1 VFRGE
6 FEGEE
11 SPMRWRN
18 MRESDNIE
26 DRQGRSSGGFGLGGG
41 VKLGG
46 LGLVA
51 VVAISL
57 LLGQNPLE
65 ILSMLVGDGSV
76 TTAPAPS
83 SPGAPGPVRDEGKEF
98 VARIV
103 GDTEDTWGKIFQQM
117 GRRYE
122 APRLVLFR
130 GRVESACGLASS
142 AVGPFYCPG
151 DSQVYLDQAFF
162 QELKNRFGAP
172 GDFARAYVIAHEVGH
187 HVQNQLGI
195 AQRVDQQ
202 RARLG
207 PASRNALSVR
217 MELQADCFAGVWG
230 YYARQRGL
238 LEPGDLESGLTA
250 AAAIGDDRLQ
260 QQTQGSVRP
269 ETFTHGSSAQRVG
282 LFKTGFESGDPR
294 QCDTFTA
301 RER

>member
-1 VFRGE
+1 
-6 FEGEE
+6 
-11 SPMRWRN
+11 MRWRN

-26 DRQGRSSGGFGLGGG
+26 DRQGRSPGGFGLGGGG

-65 ILSMLVGDGSV
+65 ILSMLAGDGGV

-83 SPGAPGPVRDEGKEF
+83 SPGAPGSPAVRDEGKEF

-117 GRRYE
+117 GRQYE

-151 DSQVYLDQAFF
+151 DSQVYLDQSFF
-162 QELKNRFGAP
+162 QELKSRFGAP
-172 GDFARAYVIAHEVGH
+172 GDFARGYVIAHEVGH
-187 HVQNQLGI
+187 HVQNLLGI
-195 AQRVDQQ
+195 AQEVEKQ
-202 RARLG
+202 RARLS
-207 PASRNALSVR
+207 PTSRNVLSVR

-238 LEPGDLESGLTA
+238 LEPGDLESGLNA

-269 ETFTHGSSAQRVG
+269 ETFTHGSSAQRVR

>member
-1 VFRGE
+1 
-6 FEGEE
+6 
-11 SPMRWRN
+11 MRWRN

-26 DRQGRSSGGFGLGGG
+26 DRQGQSSGGFGLGGG
-41 VKLGG
+41 GIKLGG

-65 ILSMLVGDGSV
+65 ILSMLAGDGGV

-83 SPGAPGPVRDEGKEF
+83 SPGAPGSPGVRDEGKEF

-117 GRRYE
+117 GRQYE

-151 DSQVYLDQAFF
+151 DSQVYLDQSFF
-162 QELKNRFGAP
+162 QELKSRFGAP
-172 GDFARAYVIAHEVGH
+172 GDFARGYVIAHEVGH
-187 HVQNQLGI
+187 HVQNLLGI
-195 AQRVDQQ
+195 AQQVEQQ
-202 RARLG
+202 RARLS
-207 PASRNALSVR
+207 PASRNVLSVR

-230 YYARQRGL
+230 YYAKQRGL

-269 ETFTHGSSAQRVG
+269 ETFTHGSSAQRVR
-282 LFKTGFESGDPR
+282 LFKTGFESGDIR

>member
-1 VFRGE
+1 
-6 FEGEE
+6 
-11 SPMRWRN
+11 MRWRN
-18 MRESDNIE
+18 MRESDNVE
-26 DRQGRSSGGFGLGGG
+26 DRQGQSSGGFGLGGG
-41 VKLGG
+41 GIKLGG

-51 VVAISL
+51 VVAVSL

-65 ILSMLVGDGSV
+65 ILSMLSGDGGV

-83 SPGAPGPVRDEGKEF
+83 SPGAPGSPAARDEGKEF

-151 DSQVYLDQAFF
+151 DSHVYLDQSFF
-162 QELKNRFGAP
+162 QELKSRFGAP
-172 GDFARAYVIAHEVGH
+172 GDFARGYVIAHEVGH
-187 HVQNQLGI
+187 HVQNLLGI
-195 AQRVDQQ
+195 AEKVDQQ
-202 RARLG
+202 RARLS

-230 YYARQRGL
+230 YYAKQRGL

-269 ETFTHGSSAQRVG
+269 ETFTHGSSAQRVR
-282 LFKTGFESGDPR
+282 LFKTGFESGDIR
-294 QCDTFTA
+294 QCDTFAA

>member
-1 VFRGE
+1 
-6 FEGEE
+6 
-11 SPMRWRN
+11 MRWRN

-26 DRQGRSSGGFGLGGG
+26 DRQGQSSGGFGLGGG
-41 VKLGG
+41 GIKLGG

-65 ILSMLVGDGSV
+65 ILSMLTGDGGV
-76 TTAPAPS
+76 ATAPAPS
-83 SPGAPGPVRDEGKEF
+83 APGAPGSPGVRDEGKEF

-103 GDTEDTWGKIFQQM
+103 GDTEDTWRKIFQQM
-117 GRRYE
+117 GRQYE

-151 DSQVYLDQAFF
+151 DSQVYLDQSFF
-162 QELKNRFGAP
+162 QELKSRFGAP
-172 GDFARAYVIAHEVGH
+172 GDFARGYVIAHEVGH
-187 HVQNQLGI
+187 HVQNLLGI
-195 AQRVDQQ
+195 AQQVEQQ
-202 RARLG
+202 RARLS
-207 PASRNALSVR
+207 PTSRNVLSVR

-230 YYARQRGL
+230 YYAKQRGL

-269 ETFTHGSSAQRVG
+269 ETFTHGSSAQRVR

-294 QCDTFTA
+294 QCDTFAA

>member
-1 VFRGE
+1 
-6 FEGEE
+6 
-11 SPMRWRN
+11 MRWRN

-26 DRQGRSSGGFGLGGG
+26 DRQGQSPGGFRLGGGG

-65 ILSMLVGDGSV
+65 ILSMLLGDGAV

-83 SPGAPGPVRDEGKEF
+83 SPGAPGSPAVRDESKEF

-103 GDTEDTWGKIFQQM
+103 GDTEDTWGKLFQQM
-117 GRRYE
+117 GRQYE

-151 DSQVYLDQAFF
+151 DSQVYLDQSFF
-162 QELKNRFGAP
+162 QELNSRFGAS
-172 GDFARAYVIAHEVGH
+172 GDFARGYVIAHEVGH
-187 HVQNQLGI
+187 HVQNLLGI
-195 AQRVDQQ
+195 AQQVEQQ
-202 RARLG
+202 RPRLS
-207 PASRNALSVR
+207 PTSRNALSVR

-238 LEPGDLESGLTA
+238 LEPGDLESGLNA

-269 ETFTHGSSAQRVG
+269 ETFTHGSSAQRVR

>member
-1 VFRGE
+1 
-6 FEGEE
+6 
-11 SPMRWRN
+11 MRWRN

-26 DRQGRSSGGFGLGGG
+26 DRQGQSSGGFGLGGG
-41 VKLGG
+41 GIKLGG

-65 ILSMLVGDGSV
+65 ILSMLAGDGGV

-83 SPGAPGPVRDEGKEF
+83 SPGAPGSPGVRDEGREF
-98 VARIV
+98 VSRIV

-117 GRRYE
+117 GRQYE

-151 DSQVYLDQAFF
+151 DSQVYLDQSFF
-162 QELKNRFGAP
+162 QELKSRFGAP
-172 GDFARAYVIAHEVGH
+172 GDFARGYVIAHEVGH
-187 HVQNQLGI
+187 HVQNLLGI
-195 AQRVDQQ
+195 AQQVEQQ
-202 RARLG
+202 RARLS
-207 PASRNALSVR
+207 ASSRNVLSVR

-230 YYARQRGL
+230 YYAKQRGL

-269 ETFTHGSSAQRVG
+269 ETFTHGSSAQRVR
-282 LFKTGFESGDPR
+282 LFKTGFESGDIR

>member
-1 VFRGE
+1 
-6 FEGEE
+6 
-11 SPMRWRN
+11 MRWRN

-26 DRQGRSSGGFGLGGG
+26 DRQGRSPGGFGLGGGG

-51 VVAISL
+51 VVVISL

-65 ILSMLVGDGSV
+65 ILSMLAGDGGV

-83 SPGAPGPVRDEGKEF
+83 SPGAPGSPAVRDEGKEF

-151 DSQVYLDQAFF
+151 DSQVYLDQSFF
-162 QELKNRFGAP
+162 QELKSRFGAP
-172 GDFARAYVIAHEVGH
+172 GDFARGYVIAHEVGH
-187 HVQNQLGI
+187 HVQNLLGI
-195 AQRVDQQ
+195 AQQVDQQ
-202 RARLG
+202 RARLS
-207 PASRNALSVR
+207 PTSRNALSVR

-238 LEPGDLESGLTA
+238 LEPGDLESGLNA

-269 ETFTHGSSAQRVG
+269 ETFTHGSSAQRVR
-282 LFKTGFESGDPR
+282 LFRTGFESGDPR

>member
-1 VFRGE
+1 
-6 FEGEE
+6 
-11 SPMRWRN
+11 MRWRN

-41 VKLGG
+41 GIKLGG

-57 LLGQNPLE
+57 LLGQNPLT
-65 ILSMLVGDGSV
+65 ILSMLAGDGGV

-83 SPGAPGPVRDEGKEF
+83 STGAPGSPGVRDEGKEF

-117 GRRYE
+117 GRQYE

-151 DSQVYLDQAFF
+151 DSHVYLDQSFF
-162 QELKNRFGAP
+162 QELKSRFGAP
-172 GDFARAYVIAHEVGH
+172 GDFARGYVIAHEVGH
-187 HVQNQLGI
+187 HVQNLLGI
-195 AQRVDQQ
+195 AQQVDQQ
-202 RARLG
+202 RARLS
-207 PASRNALSVR
+207 PASRNVLSVR

-230 YYARQRGL
+230 YYAKQRGL

-260 QQTQGSVRP
+260 EQTQGSVRP
-269 ETFTHGSSAQRVG
+269 ETFTHGSSAQRQR
-282 LFKTGFESGDPR
+282 LFRTGFESGDPR
-294 QCDTFTA
+294 QCDTFAA

>member
-1 VFRGE
+1 
-6 FEGEE
+6 
-11 SPMRWRN
+11 MRWRN

-26 DRQGRSSGGFGLGGG
+26 DRQGQSSGGFGLGGGG

-65 ILSMLVGDGSV
+65 ILSMLAGDGGV

-83 SPGAPGPVRDEGKEF
+83 SPGAPGSPGVRDEGKEF

-117 GRRYE
+117 GRQYE

-130 GRVESACGLASS
+130 GRVDSACGLASS

-151 DSQVYLDQAFF
+151 DSHVYLDQSFF
-162 QELKNRFGAP
+162 QELKSRFGAP
-172 GDFARAYVIAHEVGH
+172 GDFARGYVIAHEVGH
-187 HVQNQLGI
+187 HVQNLLGI
-195 AQRVDQQ
+195 AQQVEQQ
-202 RARLG
+202 RARLS
-207 PASRNALSVR
+207 PTSRNVLSVR

-230 YYARQRGL
+230 YYAKQRGL

-260 QQTQGSVRP
+260 EQTQGSVRP
-269 ETFTHGSSAQRVG
+269 ETFTHGSSAQRVR

-294 QCDTFTA
+294 QCDTFAA

>member
-1 VFRGE
+1 
-6 FEGEE
+6 
-11 SPMRWRN
+11 MRWRN
-18 MRESDNIE
+18 MRESDNVE
-26 DRQGRSSGGFGLGGG
+26 DRQGQSSGGFGLGGG
-41 VKLGG
+41 GIKLGG

-51 VVAISL
+51 VVAVSL

-65 ILSMLVGDGSV
+65 ILSMLSGDGGV

-83 SPGAPGPVRDEGKEF
+83 SPGAPGSPAARDEGKEF

-151 DSQVYLDQAFF
+151 DSHVYLDQSFF
-162 QELKNRFGAP
+162 QELKSRFGAP
-172 GDFARAYVIAHEVGH
+172 GDFARGYVIAHEVGH
-187 HVQNQLGI
+187 HVQNLLGI
-195 AQRVDQQ
+195 AEKVDQQ
-202 RARLG
+202 RARLS

-269 ETFTHGSSAQRVG
+269 ETFTHGSSAQRVR

-294 QCDTFTA
+294 QCDTFAA
-301 RER
+301 RQG

>member
-1 VFRGE
+1 
-6 FEGEE
+6 
-11 SPMRWRN
+11 MRWRN

-26 DRQGRSSGGFGLGGG
+26 DRQGQSSGGFRLGGG
-41 VKLGG
+41 GIKLGG

-65 ILSMLVGDGSV
+65 ILSMLAGDGGV

-83 SPGAPGPVRDEGKEF
+83 TPGAPGSPGVRDEGKEF

-103 GDTEDTWGKIFQQM
+103 GDTEDTWGKLFQQM
-117 GRRYE
+117 GRQYE

-130 GRVESACGLASS
+130 GRVDSACGLASS

-151 DSQVYLDQAFF
+151 DSQVYLDQSFF
-162 QELKNRFGAP
+162 QELKSRFGAP
-172 GDFARAYVIAHEVGH
+172 GDFARGYVIAHEVGH
-187 HVQNQLGI
+187 HVQNLLGI
-195 AQRVDQQ
+195 AQQVEQQ
-202 RARLG
+202 RARLS
-207 PASRNALSVR
+207 PASRNVLSVR

-230 YYARQRGL
+230 YYAKQRGL
-238 LEPGDLESGLTA
+238 LEPGDLESGLNA
-250 AAAIGDDRLQ
+250 AAAIGDDRPQ

-269 ETFTHGSSAQRVG
+269 ETFTHGSSAQRVR
-282 LFKTGFESGDPR
+282 LFKAGFESGDIR

>member
-1 VFRGE
+1 
-6 FEGEE
+6 
-11 SPMRWRN
+11 MRWRN

-26 DRQGRSSGGFGLGGG
+26 DRQGQSSGGFGLGGG
-41 VKLGG
+41 GIKLGG

-65 ILSMLVGDGSV
+65 ILSMLTGDGGV
-76 TTAPAPS
+76 ATAPAPS
-83 SPGAPGPVRDEGKEF
+83 SPGAPGSPGVRDEGKEF

-117 GRRYE
+117 GRQYE

-151 DSQVYLDQAFF
+151 DSQVYLDQSFF
-162 QELKNRFGAP
+162 QELKSRFGAP
-172 GDFARAYVIAHEVGH
+172 GDFARGYVIAHEVGH
-187 HVQNQLGI
+187 HVQNLLGI
-195 AQRVDQQ
+195 AEQVEQQ
-202 RARLG
+202 RARLS
-207 PASRNALSVR
+207 PTSRNVLSVR

-230 YYARQRGL
+230 YYAKQRGL

-269 ETFTHGSSAQRVG
+269 ETFTHGSSAQRVR

-294 QCDTFTA
+294 QCDTFAA

>member
-1 VFRGE
+1 
-6 FEGEE
+6 
-11 SPMRWRN
+11 MRWRN

-41 VKLGG
+41 GIKLGG

-57 LLGQNPLE
+57 LLGQNPLT
-65 ILSMLVGDGSV
+65 ILSMLVGDGGV

-83 SPGAPGPVRDEGKEF
+83 SPGAPGSPGVRDEGKEF

-117 GRRYE
+117 GRQYE

-151 DSQVYLDQAFF
+151 DSQVYLDQSFF
-162 QELKNRFGAP
+162 QELKSRFGAP
-172 GDFARAYVIAHEVGH
+172 GDFARGYVIAHEVGH
-187 HVQNQLGI
+187 HVQNLLGI
-195 AQRVDQQ
+195 AQQVDQQ
-202 RARLG
+202 RARLSSG
-207 PASRNALSVR
+207 SRNALSVR

-230 YYARQRGL
+230 YYAKQRGL

-269 ETFTHGSSAQRVG
+269 ETFTHGSSAQRVR

-294 QCDTFTA
+294 QCDTFAA

>member
-1 VFRGE
+1 
-6 FEGEE
+6 
-11 SPMRWRN
+11 MRWRN

-26 DRQGRSSGGFGLGGG
+26 DRQGQSSGGFGLGGG
-41 VKLGG
+41 GIKLGG

-65 ILSMLVGDGSV
+65 ILSMLAGDGGV

-83 SPGAPGPVRDEGKEF
+83 SPGAPGSPGVRDEGKEF

-117 GRRYE
+117 GRQYE

-130 GRVESACGLASS
+130 GRVDSACGLASS

-151 DSQVYLDQAFF
+151 DSHVYLDQSFF
-162 QELKNRFGAP
+162 QELKSRFGAP
-172 GDFARAYVIAHEVGH
+172 GDFARGYVIAHEVGH
-187 HVQNQLGI
+187 HVQNLLGI
-195 AQRVDQQ
+195 AQQVEQQ
-202 RARLG
+202 RARLS
-207 PASRNALSVR
+207 PTSRNVLSVR

-230 YYARQRGL
+230 YYAKQRGL

-260 QQTQGSVRP
+260 EQTQGSVRP
-269 ETFTHGSSAQRVG
+269 ETFTHGSSAQRVR

-294 QCDTFTA
+294 QCDTFAA

>member
-1 VFRGE
+1 
-6 FEGEE
+6 
-11 SPMRWRN
+11 MRWRN

-26 DRQGRSSGGFGLGGG
+26 DRQGRSPGGFGLGGGG

-65 ILSMLVGDGSV
+65 ILSMLAGDGGV

-83 SPGAPGPVRDEGKEF
+83 SPSAPGSPAVRDEGKEF

-117 GRRYE
+117 GRQYE

-151 DSQVYLDQAFF
+151 DSQVYLDQSFF
-162 QELKNRFGAP
+162 QELKSRFGAP
-172 GDFARAYVIAHEVGH
+172 GDFARGYVIAHEIGH
-187 HVQNQLGI
+187 HVQNLLGI
-195 AQRVDQQ
+195 AQQVEQQ
-202 RARLG
+202 RARLSS
-207 PASRNALSVR
+207 ASRNALSVR

-238 LEPGDLESGLTA
+238 LEPGDLESGLDA

-269 ETFTHGSSAQRVG
+269 ETFTHGSSAQRQR

>member
-1 VFRGE
+1 
-6 FEGEE
+6 
-11 SPMRWRN
+11 MRWRN

-26 DRQGRSSGGFGLGGG
+26 DRRGQSSGGFGLGGGGG

-65 ILSMLVGDGSV
+65 ILSMLAGDGGV
-76 TTAPAPS
+76 ATAPAPS
-83 SPGAPGPVRDEGKEF
+83 SPGAPGAPGVRDEGKEF

-103 GDTEDTWGKIFQQM
+103 GDTEDTWGKIFQRM
-117 GRRYE
+117 GRQYE

-151 DSQVYLDQAFF
+151 DSQVYLDQSFF
-162 QELKNRFGAP
+162 QELKSRFGAP
-172 GDFARAYVIAHEVGH
+172 GDFARGYVIAHEVGH
-187 HVQNQLGI
+187 HVQNLLGI
-195 AQRVDQQ
+195 AQQVEQQ
-202 RARLG
+202 RARLS
-207 PASRNALSVR
+207 PTSRNVLSVR

-230 YYARQRGL
+230 YYAKQRGL

-269 ETFTHGSSAQRVG
+269 ETFTHGSSAQRVR
-282 LFKTGFESGDPR
+282 LFKAGFESGDIR
-294 QCDTFTA
+294 QCDTFAA

>member
-1 VFRGE
+1 
-6 FEGEE
+6 
-11 SPMRWRN
+11 MRWRN

-41 VKLGG
+41 GIKLGG

-57 LLGQNPLE
+57 LLGQNPLT
-65 ILSMLVGDGSV
+65 ILSMLAGDGGV

-83 SPGAPGPVRDEGKEF
+83 SPGAPGSPGVRDEGKEF

-117 GRRYE
+117 GRQYE

-151 DSQVYLDQAFF
+151 DSHVYLDQSFF
-162 QELKNRFGAP
+162 QELKSRFGAP
-172 GDFARAYVIAHEVGH
+172 GDFARGYVIAHEVGH
-187 HVQNQLGI
+187 HVQNLLGI
-195 AQRVDQQ
+195 AQQVDQQ
-202 RARLG
+202 RARLS
-207 PASRNALSVR
+207 PASRNVLSVR

-230 YYARQRGL
+230 YYAKQRGL

-269 ETFTHGSSAQRVG
+269 ETFTHGSSAQRVR

-294 QCDTFTA
+294 QCDTFAA